1 VRRSYDA
8 PFDVKTSTDPLE
20 LFNIDHHQKLS
31 VSQFTTGA
39 LPDSTEEV
47 VRPDLAYSGHYGSAS
62 NRYINFSKVV
72 NFDQRRDAKG
82 SMLTAS
88 PSSSVSAGD

>member
-62 NRYINFSKVV
+62 TDTLTSRKWSILTSVGM
-72 NFDQRRDAKG
+72 RRV
-82 SMLTAS
+82 
-88 PSSSVSAGD
+88 PC